1 MSVSIVLLTEMRR
14 RTSRGVVVME
24 IKSTYAKMWFLS
36 QDEFGGIRVIRAI
49 GLVNTKI
56 RFL

>member
-1 MSVSIVLLTEMRR
+1 MSVSIVSLTEKRR

-24 IKSTYAKMWFLS
+24 INSTYAKMRFLS
-36 QDEFGGIRVIRAI
+36 QDEFGGVCVIGTI

>member
-1 MSVSIVLLTEMRR
+1 MRR

-49 GLVNTKI
+49 GLVNAKI